1 MSDTASNALP
11 HRDPALALW
20 PRQPTLHMPDQVAD
34 VASPVVSL
42 DGDWKFHPH
51 PPDGFWRAAV
61 RKDAW
66 KALPVPSCTFSHGYD
81 LEEGE
86 EYAYARMVDI
96 PYDFV
101 GQRMFLRFDGVTG
114 KARVWIDG
122 NPIRSHFG
130 GYTTWFAEI
139 TDRVV
144 PGTPAEIVVGV
155 ADAQS
160 ELCVFNLGGII
171 RPVSLVAVP
180 PTHLSR
186 CHVDTS
192 LTDDHRTA
200 DITLAVGVDGS
211 SLSGL
216 SLVVELTDPTGEV
229 VAGGN
234 GTWALPQDSPD
245 STIDLS
251 IGADYLWD
259 AEHPYLYRLEAT
271 LMRDGRML
279 QQVSRRFGIRQ
290 VEVDGQEL
298 LINGRPVKLR
308 GVNRHDV
315 ALLTGRTLTPE
326 QLEQDVL
333 LFREANVNFI
343 RTSHYPPREDFLE
356 LCDRH
361 GIYVEDEA
369 AVAFIGQFI
378 QCVQNDPDFTAQFM
392 DQMAEQV
399 ERHRSHP
406 CVIMWSLANECYWGT
421 NFHKCFDYVKAA
433 DPSRPVLFSYPNTMP
448 EGAPACDIW
457 SSHYANWDSDPSA
470 MSDTWSQHGP
480 GLSPMPVLH
489 DEYAHGTCYNMSEQ
503 HRDPAVREFWG
514 ESIKRWW
521 ENIFTTPGALG
532 GAIWGGIDDEII
544 TNSGYTVNRE
554 WGLIDGWRRR
564 KPEHWLT
571 KKAYSPIRITDRTL
585 PAPQVDGSALVAV
598 ANWFDHTDLNE
609 LDIVWHQD
617 EETWGQVECPSIPPR
632 AQGLLRIPAA
642 PVSSGRPVYLM
653 FSKRGLESTDGYD
666 VDEFMLSPASE
677 SMATAPTVSEA
688 PRLVETNGALEVRHA
703 DLSLSLS
710 RETGMLSGSVDGE
723 RILEGGPHLVLTGYP
738 LPEWQATSVAGR
750 QEDGAVV
757 LDIAGCHGE
766 LQVEYSI
773 RVDGTGLLDLSYRLP
788 VQPFPSPRRRG
799 LRAGR
804 DVGGFREVGVAFDL
818 THEVDCV
825 SWRRNGL
832 WSLYPDDHI
841 GRNEGVASRNRAKG
855 DETFRQEPDW
865 SWGEDMRGYSL
876 FGRYD
881 FGRRGTNDF
890 RAMKHSIR
898 QASALVAGSEARF
911 SAVSDKDDA
920 VRLEVLPDPD
930 FQCTGDGLLRH
941 VTGNWVQAVPGSN
954 RDLMSNKTGDFAEFQ
969 FEGPGVAWLGS
980 RDNIHGMARVLLDGK
995 EVAVV
1000 DLFCGILHGVARGE
1014 LKFENEILFS
1024 CEGLAPGSHTLRIE
1038 VLGEKNPESDAAYVS
1053 VSGFRVLKDGGRD
1066 RIRFH
1071 IVNEW
1076 NYPELTWGNYMKP
1089 PIGIGS
1095 GYANR
1100 VQARMHGA

>member
-1 MSDTASNALP
+1 MSDTAPHALP
-11 HRDPALALW
+11 HHDPALALW
-20 PRQPTLHMPDQVAD
+20 PRQPTLHMPDSVAG
-34 VASPVVSL
+34 VAHPALSL
-42 DGDWKFHPH
+42 DGDWKFHPQ
-51 PPDGFWRAAV
+51 PPSGFWLPSV
-61 RKDAW
+61 SKDAW
-66 KALPVPSCTFSHGYD
+66 RNLPVPSSTPSHGYD
-81 LEEGE
+81 MDEGA
-86 EYAYARMVDI
+86 EYAYVRCADI
-96 PYDFV
+96 PADFA
-101 GQRMFLRFDGVTG
+101 GQRVFLRFDGVTG
-114 KARVWIDG
+114 KARVWVDG

-130 GYTTWFAEI
+130 GYTSWFAEI
-139 TDRVV
+139 TDCAV
-144 PGTPAEIVVGV
+144 PGTRAEIAVGV
-155 ADAQS
+155 TDAPS
-160 ELCVFNLGGII
+160 ELCVFNFGGII
-171 RPVSLVAVP
+171 RPVALVAVP

-186 CHVDTS
+186 CHVDIS
-192 LTDDHRTA
+192 LTDDFRTA
-200 DITLAVGVDGS
+200 DVTLVVGVDGS
-211 SLSGL
+211 DLNGL
-216 SLVVELTDPTGEV
+216 SLAAELTDPTGEA
-229 VAGGN
+229 VAN
-234 GTWALPQDSPD
+234 GSGSWALPPD
-245 STIDLS
+245 SADSVIELS

-259 AEHPYLYRLEAT
+259 AEHPHLYRLEAA
-271 LMRDGRML
+271 LMRDGHVL
-279 QQVSRRFGIRQ
+279 QRVSRQIGIRQ
-290 VEVDGQEL
+290 VKVEGQEL
-298 LINGRPVKLR
+298 LVNGRPVKLR

-315 ALLTGRTLTPE
+315 APLAGRALTPE

-333 LFREANVNFI
+333 LFREANANFI

-378 QCVQNDPDFTAQFM
+378 RCVQNDPDFTARFM

-406 CVIMWSLANECYWGT
+406 SVIMWSLANECYWGT

-457 SSHYANWDSDPSA
+457 SSHYAEWDSDPSA

-480 GLSPMPVLH
+480 GLTPMPVLH
-489 DEYAHGTCYNMSEQ
+489 DEYAHGACYNMSEQ
-503 HRDPAVREFWG
+503 SRDPAVREFWG

-521 ENIFTTPGALG
+521 ESIFTTPGALG

-544 TNSGYTVNRE
+544 TSGGYTVNRE

-571 KKAYSPIRITDRTL
+571 KKAYSPVRITDRTL
-585 PAPQVDGSALVAV
+585 PAPQADGSVLVAV

-609 LDIVWHQD
+609 LDIVWSQD
-617 EETWGQVECPSIPPR
+617 EATRGRIECPSIPPR

-642 PVSSGRPVYLM
+642 PVSSGRPVYLK
-653 FSKRGLESTDGYD
+653 FSKRGSDAAPGYD
-666 VDEFMLSPASE
+666 VDEFMLSPAAE
-677 SMATAPTVSEA
+677 PAAVAPA
-688 PRLVETNGALEVRHA
+688 PSAAPELVETGGALEVRHA
-703 DLSLSLS
+703 DFSLILS
-710 RETGMLSGSVDGE
+710 RETGMLSGSAGGE

-738 LPEWQATSVAGR
+738 LPAWQPTSVAGR
-750 QEDGAVV
+750 QEDGAVI
-757 LDIAGCHGE
+757 LDIAGRHGE
-766 LQVEYSI
+766 LQVEYSVRI
-773 RVDGTGLLDLSYRLP
+773 DGTGLLDLFYRLP
-788 VQPFPSPRRRG
+788 TQPFASPRRRG

-818 THEVDCV
+818 THEVDRV
-825 SWRRNGL
+825 SWRRDGL

-841 GRNEGVASRNRAKG
+841 GRNEGAAPRVRAEG
-855 DETFRQEPDW
+855 DETMLQEPDW
-865 SWGEDMRGYSL
+865 PWGEDMRNYSL

-898 QASALVAGSEARF
+898 QASALTSDSGPRF
-911 SAVSDKDDA
+911 SAVSVKGDA
-920 VRLEVLPDPD
+920 VRLEVLPDPE
-930 FQCTGDGLLRH
+930 FLCTGAALSDRL
-941 VTGNWVQAVPGSN
+941 TGNWVQAVPGSD
-954 RDLMSNKTGDFAEFQ
+954 RDLMSNSAGDFAEFR
-969 FEGPGVAWLGS
+969 FEGPGAAWLGS
-980 RDNIHGMARVLLDGK
+980 RDNIHGQARILLDGE

-1000 DLFCGILHGVARGE
+1000 DQFCGVLHGHARGE
-1014 LKFENEILFS
+1014 LRVENEILFS
-1024 CEGLAPGSHTLRIE
+1024 CDGLDPGPHTLRIE
-1038 VLGEKNPESDAAYVS
+1038 VLGTKDPESDAAYVS
-1053 VSGFRVLKDGGRD
+1053 VSGFRVLQDGAKD

-1100 VQARMHGA
+1100 IQARVHRA